1 MTPVTPYDTELLAA
15 IGVFLSIYA
24 IYFLIR
30 IFADLM
36 LVAIALFSA
45 IAAFNIKSY
54 YAEFREIFS
63 NLKFLDKLGIELA
76 EQATTGSIAIVAA
89 FIVISAVI
97 LSLPFLP
104 FSQTYRLMLGIEK
117 LTSRE
122 EEKIRLWVNDEAE
135 ELLEAEE
142 TKVKQW
148 VSEELE
154 RWEEDDGDD
163 NENPDENPK
172 DKPTA

>member
-1 MTPVTPYDTELLAA
+1 MTPVTPYDTEILSA
-15 IGVFLSIYA
+15 IGVFFSIY
-24 IYFLIR
+24 ILYFLIR

-54 YAEFREIFS
+54 YPEFRELLS
-63 NLKFLDKLGIELA
+63 NFRILDKFGVELT
-76 EQATTGSIAIVAA
+76 EQASTGSIVIIAA
-89 FIVISAVI
+89 FIVVAGVV

-122 EEKIRLWVNDEAE
+122 EDKIRQWVNDEAE

-142 TKVKQW
+142 AKVKQW

-154 RWEEDDGDD
+154 RWEENDDDDDDDG
-163 NENPDENPK
+163 EKPK
-172 DKPTA
+172 NKQNG

>member
-1 MTPVTPYDTELLAA
+1 MTPYDTEILSA
-15 IGVFLSIYA
+15 IGVFLSIY
-24 IYFLIR
+24 IVYFLIR

-45 IAAFNIKSY
+45 VAAFNIKSY
-54 YAEFREIFS
+54 YPEFREFLS
-63 NLKFLDKLGIELA
+63 NFKILGKFGIEFT
-76 EQATTGSIAIVAA
+76 EQASTGSIAIIAA
-89 FIVISAVI
+89 FIVVAGVI
-97 LSLPFLP
+97 ASLPFLA

-142 TKVKQW
+142 SKVKQW

-154 RWEEDDGDD
+154 RWEAEDD
-163 NENPDENPK
+163 DEDKKPK
-172 DKPTA
+172 SK